1 MCLDFLL
8 SDVIQKRNKDILNTM
23 FWRMNRYLFIKDSSF
38 INYNE
43 NYERL
48 FQKGDQQKIQV
59 EIMGYKKSVT
69 GNLSP
74 IWRILHDRNY

>member
-1 MCLDFLL
+1 M
-8 SDVIQKRNKDILNTM
+8 VNIQRRDRDILNTL
-23 FWRMNRYLFIKDSSF
+23 FWRMNKDLFIKDSCF

-43 NYERL
+43 NKEEL
-48 FQKGDQQKIQV
+48 FDKGEKRKFQI

-74 IWRILHDRNY
+74 VWRILHDNNYL